1 MAQILLALSQSRTI
15 QPSATVAGAA
25 AGPGGLVV
33 LTTSTP
39 HGLMGN
45 DLVQTAG
52 VGGTIEANGQFILV
66 STTTT
71 TITLPV
77 LFANA
82 FTSSAGVAQHIGV
95 ATTPVSIDN
104 TLFPSTPVDFQLT
117 ARLESL
123 SFGASARF
131 HFDDA
136 IDSAFLTSQPVVTT
150 CVCDFQPFGT
160 SIAPQADRIITGARR
175 SDAPDLRIGASGA
188 RLRLKVYVA
197 PFAFASV
204 QFSAWLT
211 V

>member
-25 AGPGGLVV
+25 AGAGGLVV
-33 LTTSTP
+33 LTTSGP
-39 HGLMGN
+39 HGLVGN

-66 STTTT
+66 STTST

-77 LFANA
+77 LFTNA
-82 FTSSAGVAQHIGV
+82 FTSSAGAARHIGV
-95 ATTPVSIDN
+95 ATPAVSIDN
-104 TLFPSTPVDFQLT
+104 TLFPITPVDFQLT

-131 HFDDA
+131 HFEDA

-150 CVCDFQPFGT
+150 CVSDCQPFGT
-160 SIAPQADRIITGARR
+160 SDRIITGAKR

-197 PFAFASV
+197 PFAFASM

-211 V
+211 I